1 MEVCVS
7 DFVVC
12 MEGKILGF
20 FCLGVGVGIKGG
32 WEERCLKIGYEC
44 GNI

>member
-12 MEGKILGF
+12 MGGKIFGF

-32 WEERCLKIGYEC
+32 MRGEVFKNSI
-44 GNI
+44 